1 MSMQPKRQVEQRFG
15 QDEFLCR
22 IVHCLDEAVD
32 AIPLHIEKRLA
43 EIRERVLQ
51 RRFDGNKIN
60 RN

>member
-51 RRFDGNKIN
+51 RRFGGSKTNCN
-60 RN
+60 